1 MKGAVLQTSACQFC
15 EEPSMA
21 ISHED
26 DVGRSGTSIV
36 DVVRARRGPSAVMGR
51 VVVENDVDGFNL
63 RQLSLNRVEE
73 TDELL
78 MRVTLHVTADHRAVE
93 NIEGG
98 KQGGGAM
105 ALVDMGHRAAPGLL
119 QRMSW
124 LRLVASA

>member
-15 EEPSMA
+15 EEPSTA

-36 DVVRARRGPSAVMGR
+36 DVVPARRGPSAVMGR

-93 NIEGG
+93 NEGG
-98 KQGGGAM
+98 KQGGGTM
-105 ALVDMGHRAAPGLL
+105 ALVDMGHRAAAGLL